1 MMSFFG
7 RLWQQIRGIFIRAG
21 DDLVSGSPEAIRASY
36 ATAIDDA
43 KRRYKDLQEAV
54 AMLAHQREKTASRL
68 KTLDDEEKDV
78 QKKLEGS
85 LTLAES
91 EPDNPAHREAGTR
104 YLKRLQELEG
114 RQGELA
120 EELDAQSSRVQ
131 EYMAKLRTFMSQ
143 IDKLKKEQGEM
154 VAEFVSNRQVL
165 QLENRLKGLGDTAID
180 ESLVAI
186 RDKVGQLKAQA
197 RIASE
202 MREGTTTAQ
211 DETYER
217 VGAEKLAES
226 RFDELLEAR
235 IKAKAGAT
243 EKERDLG

>member
-1 MMSFFG
+1 MGFFG
-7 RLWQQIRGIFIRAG
+7 KLWQQIRGIFIRAG

-36 ATAIDDA
+36 ASAIDDT
-43 KRRYKDLQEAV
+43 KRRYRDLQEAV
-54 AMLAHQREKTASRL
+54 ALLAHQREKTASRL
-68 KTLDDEEKDV
+68 KALDDEEKDV

-91 EPDNPAHREAGTR
+91 EPDILAHREAGSR
-104 YLKRLQELEG
+104 YLQRLQDLEDK
-114 RQGELA
+114 QGELA
-120 EELDAQSSRVQ
+120 DELDAQGNRVE

-154 VAEFVSNRQVL
+154 VAEFVSSRQVL
-165 QLENRLKGLGDTAID
+165 QLENRLKGLGETAID

-186 RDKVGQLKAQA
+186 RDKIGQLKAQA

-226 RFDELLEAR
+226 RFDDLLKAR
-235 IKAKAGAT
+235 AKTKTGAT